1 MPFFTYKCSDC
12 NCKFDYLHFYKWAE
26 KDLLKDKPPAIID
39 CDCDNCQTCTGK
51 AKQQI
56 SLFARTPSQW
66 GNDTA
71 YFDRGLGLT
80 IENEPHRQRIMK
92 ERGLRNVDKTEV
104 EESIHAGY
112 AEKMEQEKNGGYE
125 IPQEIIDEA
134 TELGNDENL
143 ERQGVVDENTPE
155 GMFSEGAMN
164 SLIEKVNEVMGLFNE
179 EGCPTV
185 EGDQEKFSSE
195 LVAKLMM
202 ISESANDALV
212 DFDINLQ
219 EIKDD
224 RDVEMLTGEVAL
236 IAQDKDYQRHLLGD
250 SKTPQVDEEDEDE
263 ATEDLMAE
271 EQMET
276 NEPSDEEI
284 KKLFMN
290 RA

>member
-1 MPFFTYKCSDC
+1 M
-12 NCKFDYLHFYKWAE
+12 LE
-26 KDLLKDKPPAIID
+26 
-39 CDCDNCQTCTGK
+39 
-51 AKQQI
+51 
-56 SLFARTPSQW
+56 
-66 GNDTA
+66 
-71 YFDRGLGLT
+71 
-80 IENEPHRQRIMK
+80 
-92 ERGLRNVDKTEV
+92 
-104 EESIHAGY
+104 
-112 AEKMEQEKNGGYE
+112 EKNGGYE
-125 IPQEIIDEA
+125 IPQEIIDE
-134 TELGNDENL
+134 
-143 ERQGVVDENTPE
+143 PE